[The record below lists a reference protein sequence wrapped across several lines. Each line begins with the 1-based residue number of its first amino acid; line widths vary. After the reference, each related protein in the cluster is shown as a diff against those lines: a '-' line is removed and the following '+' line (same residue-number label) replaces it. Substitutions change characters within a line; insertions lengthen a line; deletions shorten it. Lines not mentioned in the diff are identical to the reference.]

1 MNSPSTER
9 TAYRRLIWKMLGGA
23 LLLLLAAVLSI
34 FLPIWDIPAIPAP
47 SFPAPQPR
55 TAEQVRFRQALQDI
69 VPAKPDYDPYW
80 NISHQTADKPDSLRF
95 YESFHEG
102 ILPGIPGLF
111 ELRPSE
117 TASAEPEDS
126 IDSLSKEARIC
137 SKLLLLR
144 VHNAPTVEEQIHWSL
159 LHLTFAKH
167 YAEGAR
173 TMKECEISFS
183 ILRDALNNLRFLQT
197 STPDVVQTTPAL
209 REALAGLPPL
219 RDIAILALE
228 DSYRKLDSGLDDAD
242 LTVFNKGMPN
252 FAMQKYHWI
261 PYAYQPS
268 RTRKIVL
275 ETVLHEIA
283 VLRNLVPGTSENPM
297 QKYINSFKTMTK
309 GAGTVKL
316 FFPGTWRNIV
326 GTVTVFNLEGPL
338 LFWRKSV
345 LSLEKTRDDLLSP
358 PPPQRHPL

>member
-1 MNSPSTER
+1 M
-9 TAYRRLIWKMLGGA
+9 
-23 LLLLLAAVLSI
+23 
-34 FLPIWDIPAIPAP
+34 
-47 SFPAPQPR
+47 
-55 TAEQVRFRQALQDI
+55 
-69 VPAKPDYDPYW
+69 
-80 NISHQTADKPDSLRF
+80 
-95 YESFHEG
+95 

-126 IDSLSKEARIC
+126 IDSLSKEATIC

-159 LHLTFAKH
+159 VHLTFAKH

-173 TMKECEISFS
+173 NKTEWEISFS

-197 STPDVVQTTPAL
+197 RTPDVVQTTPAL
-209 REALAGLPPL
+209 REALAGLPPQ

-242 LTVFNKGMPN
+242 LRAFYGIGHNP
-252 FAMQKYHWI
+252 AAQKYHWI
-261 PYAYQPS
+261 PYAYQPN

-297 QKYINSFKTMTK
+297 QNHINSFKTMSEENVP
-309 GAGTVKL
+309 VKL

-338 LFWRKSV
+338 LFWRESV
-345 LSLEKTRDDLLSP
+345 LSLEKTRDDLLSTL
-358 PPPQRHPL
+358 PPQRQPL